1 LFFGHLSLTC
11 QPDFK
16 EYPPTLLPAV
26 THNKHPPQPN
36 KSTNISSQTPS
47 LVTTNSASGIFDIIN
62 RFERRTTG
70 TAFTPKLPHPVAM
83 ASPEPSGRVA
93 VPPRNGGGVKNLLA
107 MFEKGAAASTP
118 PSPKT
123 PPVNREI
130 SPAPKPLGRVRT
142 SFVAVNSK
150 DGTGFGLQKL
160 PVSPLSPGA
169 ENTGSP
175 FGPALVS
182 DAKPQDTS
190 DPVKKQEEAPA
201 QEEQKTEDPAPAP
214 VEEATAKVE
223 TAETPSG
230 NVPPTVTKADA
241 KPATKEQG
249 KKVAPKKE
257 PVKKEPIKKEKAPA
271 KPEASSSKTQTK
283 PAPTTTKASVP
294 RNLNVPP
301 TSRSKVPSPLPSPT
315 RKAPSHSR
323 TASKDSIAKPKTKP
337 MASKPPTKPQEPVLG
352 VAPKSKAPVAAHKPL
367 PKPDSKGATK
377 PVELKGTASAPTA
390 SWVAKMGGAPA
401 EAAPR
406 RPPSS
411 ASMNRTS
418 RSTERTLRRQKSLI
432 SDRKETVRHPRPA
445 TSAAHHT
452 APPPS
457 SDFLS
462 RMMRPTKS
470 SASKVTE
477 KVETTKFQPALRTG
491 SAMGAHGEPHSPP
504 RVKKTTSPNR
514 IAKTKPEEPE
524 ATSPTRKTHFASDSE
539 PEPIPEETEEE
550 APAPVQ
556 QEEAPVEQSRPQEEQ
571 VEAVVEKQEEQVET
585 VVEEQKEVVESDS
598 QEATPEETQPEVAAA
613 AVERKT
619 PELTISI
626 DNTPKDNGE
635 EVHTPTTT
643 SSSATLVHEGD
654 ALEDAKQ
661 ES

>member
-1 LFFGHLSLTC
+1 
-11 QPDFK
+11 
-16 EYPPTLLPAV
+16 
-26 THNKHPPQPN
+26 
-36 KSTNISSQTPS
+36 
-47 LVTTNSASGIFDIIN
+47 
-62 RFERRTTG
+62 
-70 TAFTPKLPHPVAM
+70 M

-107 MFEKGAAASTP
+107 MFEKGAAASSSAP

-123 PPVNREI
+123 PPVNRDI

-150 DGTGFGLQKL
+150 DGTGIGLQKL
-160 PVSPLSPGA
+160 PVSPSSPAAGDS
-169 ENTGSP
+169 NTLGSP

-182 DAKPQDTS
+182 DTKPQDTS

-201 QEEQKTEDPAPAP
+201 QVEEQKTEDPAAP
-214 VEEATAKVE
+214 GEEATADIAKEEPAV
-223 TAETPSG
+223 ETPSE
-230 NVPPTVTKADA
+230 NVPPKVTKAEA

-257 PVKKEPIKKEKAPA
+257 PAKKEPIKKEVPS
-271 KPEASSSKTQTK
+271 KPEASSSKMQTK
-283 PAPTTTKASVP
+283 PAPTSKPAKATVP
-294 RNLNVPP
+294 RNLSVPP

-315 RKAPSHSR
+315 RKAPAHSR

-337 MASKPPTKPQEPVLG
+337 MASKPPTKPQEPILG
-352 VAPKSKAPVAAHKPL
+352 VAPKSKATIVHKPI
-367 PKPDSKGATK
+367 PKPDAKGATK

-418 RSTERTLRRQKSLI
+418 RSTDRAHTLRRQKSLI
-432 SDRKETVRHPRPA
+432 SDQKEHVRQPRPT
-445 TSAAHHT
+445 TSAAHHI
-452 APPPS
+452 ASAPS

-477 KVETTKFQPALRTG
+477 KVETTKYQPALRAG
-491 SAMGAHGEPHSPP
+491 SSMGSHGEPHSPP
-504 RVKKTTSPNR
+504 RVKKTASPNR
-514 IAKTKPEEPE
+514 ISREVSKPNSEPHSGSE
-524 ATSPTRKTHFASDSE
+524 AASPTRKTHFASDSE
-539 PEPIPEETEEE
+539 PESIPEETEEG
-550 APAPVQ
+550 APAPLQ
-556 QEEAPVEQSRPQEEQ
+556 APVEEESLPQEEQ
-571 VEAVVEKQEEQVET
+571 IEAVVEKQEEQVET
-585 VVEEQKEVVESDS
+585 EVEEQKDVVEPEA
-598 QEATPEETQPEVAAA
+598 QEVTSVEAQPEVA

-626 DNTPKDNGE
+626 EDTPKDNGE

-654 ALEDAKQ
+654 SPEDPKE